1 MTTSSIVTE
10 RKESVRQCLISFGFP
25 EDTEYSYELLT
36 LSYFPSKHSKKT
48 LAFLILTYKQEC
60 PVSILKRVSDQ
71 PAGIVRSLRDKGFVF
86 KSNPND
92 PSEFQYQNQDG
103 IQCRS
108 IESFDPHKIKVGGRA
123 KALLSK
129 ALAAVISSIEIYNK
143 PDFRYREETFA
154 ILLVNAWELLLKSKI
169 MADNN
174 NQISSIQ
181 VFDSSGFPKQTRSGN
196 IMTIDII
203 KALNMLSSQGKI
215 NKFCTDNLVILVELR
230 DNSIHFINKNT
241 ELSKKVLELGTA
253 SLKNFVSIILEW
265 FDEDLSHYNFFLM
278 PISFFHVDETRN
290 NIFSSDKELNKLI
303 SFIYNK
309 ELNNKYEEDSDY
321 SITLAY
327 EVKFKKV
334 STANISITTNKE
346 DTAVRVYIDED
357 EKIKNQYPIDSN
369 RLKEILASRYI
380 DFKANKRYHQIRKSL
395 ENQEIYGERYCC
407 IRYLNSITK
416 KGTHKK
422 FYSTEIIKEF
432 DKHYQKR

>member
-241 ELSKKVLELGTA
+241 ELSKK
-253 SLKNFVSIILEW
+253 F
-265 FDEDLSHYNFFLM
+265 
-278 PISFFHVDETRN
+278 
-290 NIFSSDKELNKLI
+290 
-303 SFIYNK
+303 
-309 ELNNKYEEDSDY
+309 
-321 SITLAY
+321 
-327 EVKFKKV
+327 
-334 STANISITTNKE
+334 
-346 DTAVRVYIDED
+346 
-357 EKIKNQYPIDSN
+357 
-369 RLKEILASRYI
+369 
-380 DFKANKRYHQIRKSL
+380 
-395 ENQEIYGERYCC
+395 
-407 IRYLNSITK
+407 
-416 KGTHKK
+416 
-422 FYSTEIIKEF
+422 
-432 DKHYQKR
+432 